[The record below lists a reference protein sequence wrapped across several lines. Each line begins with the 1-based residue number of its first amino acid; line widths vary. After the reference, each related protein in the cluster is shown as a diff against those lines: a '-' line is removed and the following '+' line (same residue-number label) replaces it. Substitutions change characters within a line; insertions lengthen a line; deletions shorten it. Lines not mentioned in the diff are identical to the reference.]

1 MCASA
6 RLLLLGLT
14 AAWLSACAKSVDLPP
29 TTVISGRSCAAQFD
43 ISSARDI
50 VLNGKTLSVSVDAN
64 SPCTI
69 DQDNASSLYNSF
81 RLPTSERE
89 YFVSVLSSPV
99 GDGLLSPRVI
109 MLDANGVKLREVPRD
124 AFVFHGSAL
133 YLGVR
138 VRAGERYLIVASD
151 PATVGHEI
159 SQTFD
164 ATQSNVYAAGPVFV
178 NVNTGSSTMKTEIY
192 SHTGSLTI
200 TAQQLP
206 GEK

>member
-1 MCASA
+1 MRPDA
-6 RLLLLGLT
+6 RLLLLGFM
-14 AAWLSACAKSVDLPP
+14 AIFLSACAKSIDVPP

-50 VLNGKTLSVSVDAN
+50 ALNGKELSVSVDAN
-64 SPCTI
+64 SPCTT
-69 DQDNASSLYNSF
+69 DQASASSLYSSF
-81 RLPTSERE
+81 LLPASERE
-89 YFVSVLSSPV
+89 YFVSVVSNPV
-99 GDGLLSPRVI
+99 GSGLLSPRVI
-109 MLDANGVKLREVPRD
+109 MLDANGSKLREVPRD

-138 VRAGERYLIVASD
+138 IRTGERYLIVASD
-151 PATVGHEI
+151 PATVGQEI

-178 NVNTGSSTMKTEIY
+178 AVHSGSSMTKTEIY

-200 TAQQLP
+200 TAQPLP
-206 GEK
+206 